1 MYRRL
6 LKRQFMHLFVRMR
19 KNFLRSVVDFEP
31 ESIHEL
37 RVGIK
42 QIRAFFKLL
51 EWLQPNF
58 KFKANY
64 REVRGLFKA
73 AGPLRDLQV
82 QQTLAQAW
90 QIQLHFDLSSYLALL
105 QNREVTAR
113 VAYYQTA
120 QKFKI
125 QKLKKPGREIDNLCL
140 SISRRD
146 AKNRAQA
153 CVQNQISR
161 LLQLGEDPGA
171 ARKHLHALRILS
183 KEMRYTLEFLGGCL
197 PDLLSPKPLL
207 QGLKSL
213 HQIIGQWHD
222 QEIALQFFQ
231 HYGSEFSPDQS
242 EVASEVTAV
251 CQRII
256 LQKES
261 LVVEF
266 EKIWQ
271 KMAPWLQQ
279 YQTYLHSSP
288 KSPAQVRKAGR

>member
-1 MYRRL
+1 MYQRIL
-6 LKRQFMHLFVRMR
+6 QRQFMYLFARMR

-42 QIRAFFKLL
+42 QIRAFFKLI

-58 KFKANY
+58 KSKASY
-64 REVRGLFKA
+64 REVRKLFKA

-82 QQTLAQAW
+82 QQTLAQTW
-90 QIQLHFDLSSYLALL
+90 QVQLHFDLSSYLVLL

-125 QKLKKPGREIDNLCL
+125 QQLKKTGRDIDNFFL
-140 SISRRD
+140 SISRRA

-153 CVQNQISR
+153 CVQNQLSQ
-161 LLQLGEDPGA
+161 LLQLGEAPGA

-183 KEMRYTLEFLGGCL
+183 KEMRYTLEFLTDCL
-197 PDLLSPKPLL
+197 PDLHYPKPLL
-207 QGLKSL
+207 QGLKNV

-251 CQRII
+251 CQQII

-261 LVVEF
+261 LIVEF

-271 KMAPWLQQ
+271 KMAPRLQQ
-279 YQTYLHSSP
+279 YRTSLHPSP
-288 KSPAQVRKAGR
+288 SPRRG